1 MRLFLIILIAVG
13 LTLVFDARHFSK
25 NYFSDSDKNKV
36 INAPK
41 SANTNPTLF
50 MAFIT
55 LFLSESEK

>member
-36 INAPK
+36 INVIK
-41 SANTNPTLF
+41 SVGFVLALLGAVFVCTVF
-50 MAFIT
+50 RIF
-55 LFLSESEK
+55 

>member
-36 INAPK
+36 INAIK
-41 SANTNPTLF
+41 SVGFVLALLGAVFVCTVF
-50 MAFIT
+50 RIF
-55 LFLSESEK
+55 

>member
-36 INAPK
+36 INAIK
-41 SANTNPTLF
+41 SVGFVLALLGAVFVCTVF
-50 MAFIT
+50 RF
-55 LFLSESEK
+55 F